1 MKYIS
6 ILRGINVGGR
16 RKILMA
22 DLRALYK
29 DLGFSNVATYIQSGN
44 VVFSTNQKQE
54 GLADKISNQIFERF
68 GFNLPVIIR
77 TNEELEKAIDNN
89 PYLKLEN
96 VKIENLCLTFLS
108 DVPQANLLEKL
119 KEISY
124 PPDQFQV
131 IENNIFI
138 YFSGKYSDT
147 KLTNKF
153 FEDKLKI
160 SATSRN
166 WKTVNRLLELAKL

>member
-1 MKYIS
+1 M
-6 ILRGINVGGR
+6 
-16 RKILMA
+16 
-22 DLRALYK
+22 
-29 DLGFSNVATYIQSGN
+29 IQ
-44 VVFSTNQKQE
+44 VTCDVCTN
-54 GLADKISNQIFERF
+54 N
-68 GFNLPVIIR
+68 
-77 TNEELEKAIDNN
+77 
-89 PYLKLEN
+89 KLEN